1 MAYFRREVIRMAL
14 DRLATLAL
22 AALLAWMPIQPAY
35 AAESDQA
42 SDSPEQKL
50 VIYQAFTRLF
60 GNKQTVNIPWGTLQ
74 QNGVGKF
81 ADFDDKALQGIKQ
94 LGVSHIW
101 YTGVPHHAL
110 VGDYTAYGISI
121 DDPDVI
127 KGRAGSPYAVKD
139 YYSVNPDLALDPARR
154 LEEFR
159 ALIERSH
166 KHGLKVMIDIVPNHV
181 ARAYRSHGAP
191 AGSRDFG
198 ADDDTSVEYAVD
210 NDFYYVPGQPFEVP
224 VWPANYQVLGGNS
237 SPMLDGKFAENP
249 AKWTG
254 NGARA
259 AQPKFDDWY
268 ETVKINYGVRPDG
281 TFDFPRL
288 PADYA
293 GKDWQAHYAFWQ
305 GKKVPSSW
313 EKFRDI
319 TQFWLAQGVDGFRY
333 DMAEMVP
340 VEFWSYLNSQIK
352 HTDPEAILLAEVYNP
367 KLYRDYVGLGKMDY
381 LYDKVDFYDQMKAVM
396 QGKSDTAPLLETQAK
411 FADIEHHLLH
421 FLENHDEQRIASPE
435 FAGDAR
441 KGMPAMTVSATIGTS
456 PTLLYFGQDVG
467 EKGEGHAGFGKASR
481 TTIFDYRGVP
491 AHQRWMNDGAFD
503 GGRLTPDEKQLRAYY
518 TTLMQF
524 TRNAPALMGRY
535 RELHTLNLDT
545 AGYDGKVLAFARWSE
560 DQQLLVVSNFS
571 ADASKSFDL
580 KLSSLIA
587 DWGLGQ
593 GTYEFRDVFTGAAHT
608 VTVSNKSAITRLD
621 MAPLQSVILVRNP

>member
-1 MAYFRREVIRMAL
+1 MATRPLTRLLLMAL
-14 DRLATLAL
+14 LVCMAGHP
-22 AALLAWMPIQPAY
+22 AAAAPTDVPAS
-35 AAESDQA
+35 A
-42 SDSPEQKL
+42 PEQKT

-60 GNKQTVNIPWGTLQ
+60 GNKRDANIPWGTVA

-81 ADFDDKALQGIKQ
+81 SDFDDTALESIKQ

-110 VGDYTAYGISI
+110 VADYTAYGISI

-139 YYSVNPDLALDPARR
+139 YYNVNPDLANDPAQR
-154 LEEFR
+154 LQEFK

-166 KHGLKVMIDIVPNHV
+166 RHGLKVMIDIVPNHV
-181 ARAYRSHGAP
+181 ARSYRSHGAP
-191 AGSRDFG
+191 SGIRDFG

-210 NDFYYVPGQPFEVP
+210 NDFYYVPGKPFEVP
-224 VWPANYQVLGGNS
+224 VWPADYTPLGGDA
-237 SPMLDGKFAENP
+237 SPLLDGKFDENP

-288 PADYA
+288 PAGYA
-293 GKDWQAHYAFWQ
+293 EQDWQAHYAFWQ

-313 EKFRDI
+313 KKFRDI

-352 HTDPEAILLAEVYNP
+352 HSNPDAILLAEVYNP
-367 KLYRDYVGLGKMDY
+367 TLYRDYIRLGKMDY

-396 QGKSDTAPLLETQAK
+396 QGKSDTTPLMETQSK

-435 FAGDAR
+435 FAGNAR
-441 KGMPAMTVSATIGTS
+441 KGLPAMVVSATISSS
-456 PTLLYFGQDVG
+456 PTLLYFGQEVG
-467 EKGEGHAGFGKASR
+467 EQGEGNPGFGKASR
-481 TTIFDYRGVP
+481 TTIFDYWGVP

-503 GGRLTPDEKQLRAYY
+503 GGRSTPDEKQLRANY
-518 TTLMQF
+518 TQLMSF
-524 TRNAPALMGRY
+524 TRNAPALMGQY
-535 RELHTLNLDT
+535 RELHTLNLDS
-545 AGYDGKVLAFARWSE
+545 AGYDGKVFAYARWSP
-560 DQQLLVVSNFS
+560 DQQVLVASNFS
-571 ADASKSFDL
+571 ADQSKSFDL

-587 DWGLGQ
+587 DWKLSQ
-593 GTYEFRDVFTGAAHT
+593 GAYEFRDIFTGATYT
-608 VTVSNKSAITRLD
+608 VHVSENSAATGLKL
-621 MAPLQSVILVRNP
+621 APLQSVILVRNP